1 MVKRHSHFYHPAALQ
16 QHEIT
21 APSTR
26 DFSSP
31 KSILSV
37 TSQALFAGAD
47 ELEIT
52 HQGAQYRLRQTAL
65 GKLILTK

>member
-1 MVKRHSHFYHPAALQ
+1 MVKRYSHLDHSAALQ
-16 QHEIT
+16 HHAIT
-21 APSTR
+21 SPPKR
-26 DFSSP
+26 DFCT
-31 KSILSV
+31 KKAIVSV
-37 TSQALFAGAD
+37 TSDALFSGAD

>member
-1 MVKRHSHFYHPAALQ
+1 MIKRHSHRDPSAALQ
-16 QHEIT
+16 HQVVT
-21 APSTR
+21 RPPKR
-26 DFSSP
+26 DFCTTKSFVTVSSE
-31 KSILSV
+31 
-37 TSQALFAGAD
+37 ALFAGAD

>member
-1 MVKRHSHFYHPAALQ
+1 MIKRHSHLDPSSALRHQ
-16 QHEIT
+16 AIT
-21 APSTR
+21 RSPKR
-26 DFSSP
+26 DFCTA
-31 KSILSV
+31 KSIVSV
-37 TSQALFAGAD
+37 TSEALFAGAD